1 MGRCCSGCLFLILL
15 GSVPN
20 LGKSQFGD
28 LLDPGMF
35 SSLKPD
41 DGPVSLRDLK
51 KNNAVERAMDP
62 DRARVSSPSSCYH
75 MVWDLLGQQDG
86 RV

>member
-1 MGRCCSGCLFLILL
+1 MVQQSALPWLPFEILL
-15 GSVPN
+15 GPVPN

-35 SSLKPD
+35 SSQKPD

-51 KNNAVERAMDP
+51 KKNAVETAVDP
-62 DRARVSSPSSCYH
+62 DRARVSCFSSCCQQTSA
-75 MVWDLLGQQDG
+75 GQIMS
-86 RV
+86 